1 MGGPGLQKG
10 THLALAS
17 SQGLSSRE
25 RPALL
30 GFTPL
35 GPRSSEG
42 RLVGHR
48 VSAGRPH
55 VCASKVLAVQG
66 RAQSEGEQ
74 RPPWVRP
81 RALPPVHPS
90 RSKEPPPRP
99 RVPSKLSVLQG
110 GAL

>member
-30 GFTPL
+30 VFTPL
-35 GPRSSEG
+35 DPRSSEG
-42 RLVGHR
+42 RLVGHQ
-48 VSAGRPH
+48 VSSGCPH
-55 VCASKVLAVQG
+55 VCASRVLAAQG
-66 RAQSEGEQ
+66 RAQAEGEQ

-81 RALPPVHPS
+81 RALPPVQPS
-90 RSKEPPPRP
+90 RSKEPPPHP
-99 RVPSKLSVLQG
+99 HPSKLSVLQG